1 MGNCVSSHKST
12 DMKLTVQIQS
22 PIKENNTVKTDQ
34 HIAAGAG
41 QSFLPQTSAMGH
53 VDSFRNLSSKKE
65 AFFDSY
71 PWLDSDCED
80 YFSVHGDLTP
90 SHGNTPIHE
99 KSFIEDP
106 APQPQLDKIP
116 HTDSVPDSISKP
128 SPTLFELF
136 SQSFG
141 DNPANNGNQNLHGH
155 SEAMPTISPPKST
168 RKSPF
173 THGIET
179 TPYRVSRDRKEN
191 SIQSAQCCI
200 PSFMGSRSFS
210 ERKKRLSPANANG

>member
-22 PIKENNTVKTDQ
+22 PIKENKTVKTDQ
-34 HIAAGAG
+34 HMAAGAG
-41 QSFLPQTSAMGH
+41 QSFLPQTSAMGQA
-53 VDSFRNLSSKKE
+53 DSFRDLSNTEE
-65 AFFDSY
+65 AFLDSH

-80 YFSVHGDLTP
+80 YFSVNGDLTP
-90 SHGNTPIHE
+90 SRGSTPVHE
-99 KSFIEDP
+99 KSFIGDP

-136 SQSFG
+136 RESFG
-141 DNPANNGNQNLHGH
+141 DNPANGNQNLHGH
-155 SEAMPTISPPKST
+155 NEAIPTISPPKST
-168 RKSPF
+168 RNPF
-173 THGIET
+173 TGSSET
-179 TPYRVSRDRKEN
+179 TPYRVSLDRKEN

-200 PSFMGSRSFS
+200 PSFMRSRSFS
-210 ERKKRLSPANANG
+210 ERKKRLSSANTDGR